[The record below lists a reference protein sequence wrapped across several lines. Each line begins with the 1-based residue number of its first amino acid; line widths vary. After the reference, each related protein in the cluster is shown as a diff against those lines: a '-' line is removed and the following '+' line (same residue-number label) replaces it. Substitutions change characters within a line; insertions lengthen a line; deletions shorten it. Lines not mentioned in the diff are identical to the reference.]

1 MFNRSQSVHLIG
13 ELFNKEIEIEFVQVY
28 IIFIY
33 ILQLLLHPNEIV
45 SFLTS
50 RSVHIL
56 SNYIGLILIFR
67 NLVSNID
74 KIFDIYKTWKILELL
89 IFFKYFQTY
98 KEENLYNETCVLVTA
113 ISQGPLQKGRVYGFS
128 GPMVYPDRVVRNHL
142 FLSVSLFVFR
152 YFRDS
157 SLVCFFCIKLG
168 GYKGTNVKE
177 HNF

>member
-1 MFNRSQSVHLIG
+1 MHLIG

-89 IFFKYFQTY
+89 IFFKYF
-98 KEENLYNETCVLVTA
+98 
-113 ISQGPLQKGRVYGFS
+113 
-128 GPMVYPDRVVRNHL
+128 
-142 FLSVSLFVFR
+142 
-152 YFRDS
+152 
-157 SLVCFFCIKLG
+157 
-168 GYKGTNVKE
+168 
-177 HNF
+177 